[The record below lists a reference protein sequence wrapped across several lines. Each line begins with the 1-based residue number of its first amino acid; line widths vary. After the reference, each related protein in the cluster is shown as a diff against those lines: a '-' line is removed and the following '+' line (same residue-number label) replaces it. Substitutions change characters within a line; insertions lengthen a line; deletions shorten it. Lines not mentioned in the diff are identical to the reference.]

1 MALDLETLLQLVLF
15 IVAMGALYFSIL
27 SDSLGD

>member
-15 IVAMGALYFSIL
+15 AVAMGALYLSLL
-27 SDSLGD
+27 SDSL